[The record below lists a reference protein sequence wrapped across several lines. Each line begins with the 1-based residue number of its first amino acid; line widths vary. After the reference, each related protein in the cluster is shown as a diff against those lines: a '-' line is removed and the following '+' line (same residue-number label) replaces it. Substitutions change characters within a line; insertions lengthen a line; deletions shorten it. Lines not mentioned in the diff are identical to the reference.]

1 MRTLILEPESQA
13 DYQLFVGLAQRLH
26 IKFREEEI
34 PMEGSSDNNPEQ
46 DFYSLF
52 GSLEDVDSE
61 TVIDTITSA
70 RTTKETDI
78 SWTI

>member
-26 IKFREEEI
+26 IKFREEDI
-34 PMEGSSDNNPEQ
+34 PMEVSSDNNPEQ

-52 GSLEDVDSE
+52 GSLEGIDSE
-61 TVIDTITSA
+61 TVIDSIISA